1 VLFVPF
7 SGHIK
12 LTSALFSEHP
22 IRIKKS
28 RLKAA
33 PTPLRNRMAESTDWF
48 EDEMID

>member
-7 SGHIK
+7 CSHIK

-33 PTPLRNRMAESTDWF
+33 PTPLGNRMAGSTDWF

>member
-7 SGHIK
+7 CGHIK

-22 IRIKKS
+22 ISIKKS
-28 RLKAA
+28 RLEAA
-33 PTPLRNRMAESTDWF
+33 PTPLRNRGGEYTDWF